1 MKSVEVS
8 SNWRRKFLYKF
19 CILAIIYANYCLLE
33 GAVKNISNPFGGIRG
48 HYVSTNKRNGK

>member
-1 MKSVEVS
+1 MRCAVFHI
-8 SNWRRKFLYKF
+8 NCTTHR
-19 CILAIIYANYCLLE
+19 AIYANYCLLE